1 MGIIHI
7 LAFVSSTRVLGA
19 SLMQVDAQG
28 RQSFIQR
35 EFDGSSQH
43 AEHLLPLVD
52 EVLAQAQLSRQD
64 LNTIAFGQGPGGFTG
79 LRVACG
85 VTQGRS
91 SGLELPVVAGPS
103 LLAVAQSE
111 HRACHDAEVGML
123 AGPMC
128 TRYGAAYR

>member
-1 MGIIHI
+1 MGIINI
-7 LAFVSSTRVLGA
+7 LALESSTPVLGV

-85 VTQGRS
+85 VTQGMAF
-91 SGLELPVVAGPS
+91 GLQLPGVAVPS
-103 LLAVAQSE
+103 LLVVVQAVLRGDPDYS
-111 HRACHDAEVGML
+111 DGNL
-123 AGPMC
+123 G
-128 TRYGAAYR
+128 

>member
-1 MGIIHI
+1 MGIINI
-7 LAFVSSTRVLGA
+7 LALESSTPVLGV

-64 LNTIAFGQGPGGFTG
+64 LNTIAFGQGPGGVTG

-85 VTQGRS
+85 VTKGMAF
-91 SGLELPVVAGPS
+91 GLQLPEVGVPS
-103 LLAVAQSE
+103 LLAGDQ
-111 HRACHDAEVGML
+111 AEQRGVDGYQEVERKN
-123 AGPMC
+123 GV
-128 TRYGAAYR
+128 

>member
-1 MGIIHI
+1 MGIINI
-7 LAFVSSTRVLGA
+7 LALESSTPVLGV

-85 VTQGRS
+85 VTQGMAFACSWRWWW
-91 SGLELPVVAGPS
+91 S
-103 LLAVAQSE
+103 LSYLRWS
-111 HRACHDAEVGML
+111 R
-123 AGPMC
+123 
-128 TRYGAAYR
+128 RNIW